1 MKNKIFYILLIVCT
15 VCIPAQITYE
25 GPAEGSVPIGTILN
39 TNDFFFVEKSYRD
52 FKTIDEP
59 KTKFEYQRINFIDSQ
74 YPERVFFNLQTTK
87 NPSADSINVFQNFQ
101 GIPQTNYNPPDDY
114 IAAGPDHLIVVVNNL
129 WRIYDK
135 SGNIQRTINAA
146 DWYSNV
152 VGAAT
157 PVDPKILYDHFDNRW
172 LMVWIYIDHTQLRS
186 YYLVSVSDDRDPN
199 GIWFNWALP
208 SNLNGSLPSDN
219 WGDYEGVG
227 FSEDAVFITSN
238 QFSFSGVYEYVKLRI
253 INKKDIYINSK
264 PEIVKWKDIWNI
276 SIPGSSS
283 SASYLRPSR
292 MQEASTEFYLFYL
305 PNAGG
310 NFCAV
315 YEVINA
321 LTNPELDASV
331 YLVVPYGIAPDAKQP
346 GSDVLIQGG
355 FSALRNEPFF
365 RDGILH
371 AVHCIKNPE
380 YPSLSA
386 LHYLAIDPVQNIL
399 KTEMVMGDNKNY
411 YFYPALAVDE
421 DSNIIISYSRCS
433 TNEYA
438 GGFFTIIPNK
448 SGIPSK
454 SIELVS
460 GNSYFNRDNGSGR
473 SRWGD
478 YSGAWLDPVD
488 EKNFWISV
496 EYVEAV
502 NTWGT
507 WIGGIRYED
516 SITVGQNNMNTII
529 KDYEMYQNYPNPF
542 NPSTTIRFEIPA
554 SLNPSK
560 GGTFVTLKVYDVL
573 GNEIETLINEEK
585 SAGNY
590 KVTFIADELSSG
602 IYFYQLKAQDLI
614 QTKKMILLK

>member
-1 MKNKIFYILLIVCT
+1 MKNKISYIILIVGT
-15 VCIPAQITYE
+15 VCIRAQITYE
-25 GPAEGSVPIGTILN
+25 GPADGSVPIGKTLN
-39 TNDFFFVEKSYRD
+39 TNDFFFNEKSQLD
-52 FKTIDEP
+52 FKIIEEP
-59 KTKFEYQRINFIDSQ
+59 KTEFEYQWMDFFDTG
-74 YPERVFFNLQTTK
+74 YPERVFFNLRTTK
-87 NPSADSINVFQNFQ
+87 YHSADSINVFQNFQ

-135 SGNIQRTINAA
+135 SGDIHRTINAA

-152 VGAAT
+152 VGSAS
-157 PVDPKILYDHFDNRW
+157 PVDPKILYDHFNNRW

-186 YYLVSVSDDRDPN
+186 YYLISVSDDRDPN

-208 SNLNGSLPSDN
+208 SNLNGSIPSDN

-227 FSEDAVFITSN
+227 FSDDAVFITSN

-253 INKKDIYINSK
+253 IDKKDIYINSK

-276 SIPGSSS
+276 SIPGSSN

-292 MQEASTEFYLFYL
+292 MQEASNEFYLFYL

-315 YEVINA
+315 YEVTNA
-321 LTNPELDASV
+321 ITNPELDALV
-331 YLVVPYGIAPDAKQP
+331 YPVVPYGIAPDAKQP
-346 GSDVLIQGG
+346 GSDILIQGG
-355 FSALRNEPFF
+355 FSALRNEPLY

-371 AVHCIKNPE
+371 AVHSIKNSE
-380 YPSLSA
+380 YHSLSA
-386 LHYLAIDPVQNIL
+386 LHYLAIDPVQNIV
-399 KTEMVMGDNKNY
+399 KKDMVLGDNKNY

-448 SGIPSK
+448 SGVPSE

-478 YSGAWLDPVD
+478 YSGAWLDPID
-488 EKNFWISV
+488 KKSFWISV

-502 NTWGT
+502 DTWGT

-516 SITVGQNNMNTII
+516 GITVGQNNMKTKIS
-529 KDYEMYQNYPNPF
+529 DYILLQNYPNPF
-542 NPSTTIRFEIPA
+542 NPTTKLQYAIGSRQ
-554 SLNPSK
+554 
-560 GGTFVTLKVYDVL
+560 FVTLKVYDVL
-573 GNEIETLINEEK
+573 GNEIATLVNEEK
-585 SAGNY
+585 SAGSYEVEFNSLSGSVRNLPSGVYIYSLSAGNY
-590 KVTFIADELSSG
+590 FS
-602 IYFYQLKAQDLI
+602 
-614 QTKKMILLK
+614 TKKMILLK